1 MDKKNKILVGCLAL
15 LLALSVGYALFS
27 ETITINGTATAKGN
41 FEITPTCTLGI
52 LSATGLTY
60 NDLYLGKE
68 GGYENDSCSVVD
80 NRVNFSTDFLYPGA
94 VRYFTVKFTNTGSI
108 NATLPLNADGDLG
121 PFETAIF
128 YNTITS
134 VCELTE
140 QGEKTNCK
148 QRLEYTGGSSD
159 FIRDETLGVVDKDGN
174 YYSSDSDAIANFVD
188 PQTGS
193 SVLKPGESL
202 YVVLGMYWIKDY
214 KNDTNSANLSFEV
227 NTEIPF
233 KQVEVQ

>member
-1 MDKKNKILVGCLAL
+1 MNMKNKILVGCLAL

-27 ETITINGTATAKGN
+27 ENITINGTATAKGN

-80 NRVNFSTDFLYPGA
+80 NRVNFSTNFLYPGA
-94 VRYFTVKFTNTGSI
+94 VRYFTLKFTNTGSI
-108 NATLPLNADGDLG
+108 NATIPPDTNVDAV
-121 PFETAIF
+121 PFEFVIF
-128 YNTITS
+128 HNTTTS

-140 QGEKTNCK
+140 QGVKTNCK
-148 QRLEYTGGSSD
+148 ERLEYTGGSSD
-159 FIRDETLGVVDKDGN
+159 FIRDEELGVVDKNGN
-174 YYSSDSDAIANFVD
+174 YYSSNSAAIENFLD

-193 SVLKPGESL
+193 PVLKPGESL

-233 KQVEVQ
+233 KQVQVQ